1 VETQWDRLSGLS
13 DDAWKGVPKGV
24 FPQAF
29 QLQEHPRIMWNAK
42 KLSYACKKFVERQN
56 CDATILHRAY
66 QSSDIVVEIVRVKCV
81 FVELIS
87 PGSFRDRVGWL
98 HFFGII
104 YMCPDAENA
113 NALLV
118 TIVPYQGFMSQTDL
132 LL

>member
-56 CDATILHRAY
+56 CDATILQGSRWVVAFFWYNIYVPRCEERKCTPRNHRSVSGFYVTNGFAAMKTAWLESGSMLAI
-66 QSSDIVVEIVRVKCV
+66 QAWWIIR
-81 FVELIS
+81 
-87 PGSFRDRVGWL
+87 PG
-98 HFFGII
+98 
-104 YMCPDAENA
+104 
-113 NALLV
+113 
-118 TIVPYQGFMSQTDL
+118 
-132 LL
+132 